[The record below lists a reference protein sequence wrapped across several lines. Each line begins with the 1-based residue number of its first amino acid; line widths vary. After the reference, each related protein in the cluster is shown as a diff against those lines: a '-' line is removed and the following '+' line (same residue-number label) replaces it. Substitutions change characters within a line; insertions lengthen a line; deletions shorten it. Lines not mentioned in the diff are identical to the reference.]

1 MPTVHISLP
10 SKTYEE
16 LKKKAGELG
25 IQVTDLVKIYIKN
38 GLEKGFT
45 SNSCENNLETIE
57 AKIKILEENLKQ
69 LRKMVMRAEGRYK
82 EALEYYQYLNERI
95 DFLEEMVVPL
105 SQAKSSTRS

>member
-1 MPTVHISLP
+1 LPTVHISLP

-25 IQVTDLVKIYIKN
+25 IQVTDIIKIYIKN

-45 SNSCENNLETIE
+45 GRSCENELETIE
-57 AKIKILEENLKQ
+57 TKIKILEENLRQ
-69 LRKMVMRAEGRYK
+69 LRKMVLKAEGRYK

-105 SQAKSSTRS
+105 SQARSAGRS